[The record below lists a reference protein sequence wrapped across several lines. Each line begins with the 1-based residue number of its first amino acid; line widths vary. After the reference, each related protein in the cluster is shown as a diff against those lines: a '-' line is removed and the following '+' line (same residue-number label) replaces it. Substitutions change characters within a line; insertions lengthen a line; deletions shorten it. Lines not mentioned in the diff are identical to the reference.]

1 MTDRPLVDQLLAEV
15 QEEYDFD
22 GVLPLYMFAW
32 SLAGLGMD
40 RSNPEFDS
48 TCRKAYDTFVE
59 RKPDLVL
66 VWVPWPIETALARV
80 AEPGTPI
87 QLDGDPDAPTD
98 TPLLALVG
106 PRDLPS
112 AASLSRSSQPDPTL

>member
-1 MTDRPLVDQLLAEV
+1 MTYLALVNQLLAEV

-40 RSNPEFDS
+40 RSNPEFTS

-59 RKPDLVL
+59 RHPDLVL
-66 VWVPWPIETALARV
+66 VWVRWPIDTAVARV
-80 AEPGTPI
+80 AEPGTLI
-87 QLDGDPDAPTD
+87 ELDGDPDAPAD
-98 TPLLALVG
+98 TPLLALMAPG
-106 PRDLPS
+106 DLP
-112 AASLSRSSQPDPTL
+112 A

>member
-1 MTDRPLVDQLLAEV
+1 MTDRPLVDRLLDEV

-32 SLAGLGMD
+32 SLAGLGLD
-40 RSNPEFDS
+40 RSDPEFAG

-59 RKPDLVL
+59 RHPDLRL
-66 VWVPWPIETALARV
+66 VWVPWPIDLARARS

-87 QLDGDPDAPTD
+87 DLDLDPDAPAD
-98 TPLLALVG
+98 TTLLALVAPG
-106 PRDLPS
+106 DLS
-112 AASLSRSSQPDPTL
+112 G